1 MKLLY
6 VVNEAQFF
14 ISHRLPLGLE
24 AQAQGHEVIVVSAGD
39 TGESQL
45 AEYDFRHLAIPM
57 SRSDFRLS
65 DEIKTFRAL
74 RRIYIQEQPDLV
86 HHVTIKPVI
95 YGTFAARSS
104 GVPAVVNAVPGMD
117 FVFTRR
123 GRLAAVRRA
132 FVNMLYRLAMS
143 HRNMR
148 VIFQNI
154 EDLRGFVGHAIV
166 KKEQVVL
173 IRGSGVDLEK
183 FPAADP
189 PNIPITFV
197 LPARMLRDKG
207 VREFAEA
214 AAEVRKSHPDWQF
227 WLLGGVDPGNPS
239 ALATAELVD
248 IERQFGVTWLG
259 QRDNVAHMLQQSHVV
274 CLPSYGGERVPKV
287 LLEASAI
294 GRAMIASNI
303 AGRREVVT
311 EGVTGLLVEPHD
323 AQGLA
328 RSMKLLGEDDE
339 LRARFSRA
347 ARERAEAVFAVAD
360 VVDHNFRIYTDLLN
374 T

>member
-1 MKLLY
+1 VKLLY

-45 AEYDFRHLAIPM
+45 AEYGFRHLSIPM
-57 SRSDFRLS
+57 SRSDFKLS

-74 RRIYIQEQPDLV
+74 RRIYVQERPDLV
-86 HHVTIKPVI
+86 HHVTIKPVV

-104 GVPAVVNAVPGMD
+104 GVPAVVNAVPGMG

-143 HRNMR
+143 HKNMR
-148 VIFQNI
+148 VIFQNT

-183 FPAADP
+183 FPTAEP
-189 PNIPITFV
+189 PNTPITFV
-197 LPARMLRDKG
+197 LPSRMLRDKG

-214 AAEVRKSHPDWQF
+214 AAEVAKSHPDWQF

-239 ALATAELVD
+239 AFATAELVD
-248 IERQFGVTWLG
+248 IEREFGVTWLG
-259 QRDNVAHMLQQSHVV
+259 HRDDVAHILQQSHVV
-274 CLPSYGGERVPKV
+274 CLPSYREGVPKV

-294 GRAMIASNI
+294 GRPMIASNI
-303 AGRREVVT
+303 AGCREVVT
-311 EGVTGLLVEPHD
+311 EGVTGLLVEPRD
-323 AQGLA
+323 SEGLA
-328 RSMKLLGEDDE
+328 RAMQLLGEDDE
-339 LRARFSRA
+339 LRARCSRA

-360 VVDHNFRIYTDLLN
+360 VVDHTFRVYAELLN